1 MTCNFIAKPANV
13 VWNFTTVL
21 GEALHNSNGTVN
33 FQLHESDETTL
44 VQKILQLA
52 GIAIKDPSLYQ
63 LTDKEENETTQQ
75 EKL

>member
-1 MTCNFIAKPANV
+1 MSIPALGPELSVIPILLAIELAK
-13 VWNFTTVL
+13 L
-21 GEALHNSNGTVN
+21 GFLTID
-33 FQLHESDETTL
+33 ESDETTL

-52 GIAIKDPSLYQ
+52 GIAIKDPGLYQ